1 MSHTYIHSG
10 HHHPFIMDK
19 NLVYNSCFRFLH
31 PLCFYIH
38 KFNYRNKIVCVKENK
53 ASDVILIDFETF
65 LYPSHIKL
73 SSKPPKP
80 DDKSREKS
88 RIITKWITESAVI
101 NVIHFA
107 R

>member
-10 HHHPFIMDK
+10 HHHLFMDK

-38 KFNYRNKIVCVKENK
+38 KFNYRNKFVCVKENK
-53 ASDVILIDFETF
+53 ASHVILIDFETV
-65 LYPSHIKL
+65 LYPSHIRL

-88 RIITKWITESAVI
+88 RIITKWITESVVI